1 MYVSHDPGHSLFTVH
16 CFTVRRR
23 SMMSILSR
31 PRAFNSFILV
41 LFRAESFKCFGT
53 DEDSPWAI
61 STPSSLNLLP
71 RTIFVIAGSGFT
83 PRGFGGEWS
92 AYQRDTWDKV
102 MPRWSFL
109 CLRSNRDQMND
120 ETWDFSH
127 LGCDEPE
134 ELPESTSLQRQALMR
149 GPRIRKLAEKYFR
162 ILTNLSV
169 NQYNRPGSGSM
180 PGPGIRPRR
189 CSTSPSLEDGGHQLR
204 VSLRGTRAPS
214 DGIHVYPAVPGF
226 GGVWQVWGNVDPT
239 WRRWWWW

>member
-1 MYVSHDPGHSLFTVH
+1 
-16 CFTVRRR
+16 
-23 SMMSILSR
+23 MSILLR

-41 LFRAESFKCFGT
+41 LFRAESFKSFVT
-53 DEDSPWAI
+53 DEDSPSAI

-83 PRGFGGEWS
+83 PSGLRTRMTPG
-92 AYQRDTWDKV
+92 DKV
-102 MPRWSFL
+102 MSRWSFL
-109 CLRSNRDQMND
+109 CLRSNKDQMDD

-127 LGCDEPE
+127 LGSDEPE

-149 GPRIRKLAEKYFR
+149 GPRNRRLTEKYFM
-162 ILTNLSV
+162 ITANLSV

-214 DGIHVYPAVPGF
+214 DGIHVYPAVPSF
-226 GGVWQVWGNVDPT
+226 GGVW
-239 WRRWWWW
+239 